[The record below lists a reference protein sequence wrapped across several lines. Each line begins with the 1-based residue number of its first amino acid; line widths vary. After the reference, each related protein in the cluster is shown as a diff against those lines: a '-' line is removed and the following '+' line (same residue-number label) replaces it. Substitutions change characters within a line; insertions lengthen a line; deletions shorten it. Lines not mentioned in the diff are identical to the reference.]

1 MQVNPNTQQA
11 YQLLHNG
18 TLAFSRAEL
27 NGLRIDMEYCESKKA
42 FLTRKINKLEKDFK
56 VTKFHTDW
64 IKSINKK
71 LNIYSNK
78 QLGDYLYKVK
88 GLKIVG
94 FTKSGGAATDEEALS
109 RFNIPEVNILIKIRK
124 LKKIRDTYL
133 EAFTREQVGGFL
145 HPNFNLHLVLSYR
158 SSSDKPNFQN
168 NPKRDK
174 EAKKIIRRSLFAR
187 EGHLLLEADY
197 SSVEFRVAG
206 CYYNDPTML
215 KYIRN
220 NTDIH
225 GDIAARVFLINNFN
239 KKEHGYFRSAAKN
252 GFVFP
257 ELYGSWYKR
266 CAINLACEWGGLLE
280 KETWRK
286 GQGKLIDG
294 IPLADHFRAHKI
306 TNIQKYTEH
315 IRTVEEYFWQDVF
328 NTGKTYQ
335 SKLWRAYQKNGFID
349 SKTGFRYNGQMSLNQ
364 VLNYPIQG
372 AAFHCLLWSFI
383 EMDKQLRLLNM
394 DTRIVGQIHDA
405 IIFDVHPDELKDL
418 KVLIEKVTCH
428 NLLEAFPW
436 INVPLEIEIEQGQV
450 DESWNELK

>member
-1 MQVNPNTQQA
+1 
-11 YQLLHNG
+11 
-18 TLAFSRAEL
+18 
-27 NGLRIDMEYCESKKA
+27 
-42 FLTRKINKLEKDFK
+42 
-56 VTKFHTDW
+56 
-64 IKSINKK
+64 
-71 LNIYSNK
+71 
-78 QLGDYLYKVK
+78 
-88 GLKIVG
+88 
-94 FTKSGGAATDEEALS
+94 
-109 RFNIPEVNILIKIRK
+109 
-124 LKKIRDTYL
+124 
-133 EAFTREQVGGFL
+133 
-145 HPNFNLHLVLSYR
+145 
-158 SSSDKPNFQN
+158 
-168 NPKRDK
+168 
-174 EAKKIIRRSLFAR
+174 
-187 EGHLLLEADY
+187 
-197 SSVEFRVAG
+197 
-206 CYYNDPTML
+206 ML
-215 KYIRN
+215 KYIWN

-225 GDIAARVFLINNFN
+225 GDIATRVFLIDNFN

-315 IRTVEEYFWQDVF
+315 VKTVEEYFWQDVF
-328 NTGKTYQ
+328 KTGKTYQ
-335 SKLWRAYQKNGFID
+335 SKLWRAYQNNGFID
-349 SKTGFRYNGQMSLNQ
+349 SKTGFRYNGQMTLNQ

-383 EMDKQLRLLNM
+383 EMDMQLQLLNI

-405 IIFDVHPDELKDL
+405 IIFDVHPDELEEL

-428 NLLEAFPW
+428 DLLEAFPW
-436 INVPLEIEIEQGQV
+436 INVPLEIEIEHGQV